1 MLGKKGRRGGCNGLL
16 QHQRAAGGAQPEGPD
31 IFGSF
36 AFEICGGIDA
46 GEFSQHGLRRGSALA
61 EDVARTDHGVLNV
74 GPGLA
79 LEAQSILEVEGDDR
93 VARELEHEVAQRADG
108 DLPGDFLAFRFVAS
122 RLARV
127 YFGTGRRDELVD
139 QVVGLDT
146 ETLASAD
153 LDVGPGQVLVG
164 NVVAQFDG
172 AARSERYHFVAEM
185 DIAVGLFG
193 ISHAA
198 QGLDDVSLRVTLPR
212 VNDVVDGLR
221 ATKVRMGLV
230 SMLGRDPALVIWVS
244 EERLVAKVLAQQAKL
259 PQVIGDILAHVSY
272 RAVGADNHFGV
283 FVRLA
288 VRNLRAGPARSGGPC
303 HHPAA
308 LVLALG
314 LKVEHACL
322 FEVLEGRFPEL
333 EAQNLTLAGQEIV
346 FDVEAQHGFEMA
358 TQDRGRDQ
366 LGCIGRVVIAF
377 LNFMEI
383 IAAEHLPHRAPV
395 HWGLVFFLILLGD
408 LRIEVPTFEINAAT
422 IVLDFMNPGLYLRS
436 RPKSLQMN

>member
-1 MLGKKGRRGGCNGLL
+1 M
-16 QHQRAAGGAQPEGPD
+16 
-31 IFGSF
+31 
-36 AFEICGGIDA
+36 
-46 GEFSQHGLRRGSALA
+46 
-61 EDVARTDHGVLNV
+61 NV

-272 RAVGADNHFGV
+272 SPIRPHNHFRV

-288 VRNLRAGPARSGGPC
+288 VRNLRAGPC
-303 HHPAA
+303 HHPAT

-314 LKVEHACL
+314 FVVEDACL
-322 FEVLEGRFPEL
+322 FELLEGRFPEL

-366 LGCIGRVVIAF
+366 LGYLCCFIVSLFKLVQGCIAELLACGVLF
-377 LNFMEI
+377 F
-383 IAAEHLPHRAPV
+383 AAL
-395 HWGLVFFLILLGD
+395 F
-408 LRIEVPTFEINAAT
+408 VP
-422 IVLDFMNPGLYLRS
+422 L
-436 RPKSLQMN
+436 